1 MQTNDTPRVNHRA
14 IANMWMLLDGFF
26 DAGMLKQALKSG
38 ADSERKKADGER
50 RVEGLRR
57 NVGKK
62 LRLTEY

>member
-1 MQTNDTPRVNHRA
+1 
-14 IANMWMLLDGFF
+14 MLLDGFF